1 MDLIM
6 CANKN
11 LVASLHF
18 AMKIGN
24 RQTRLLGTAIHKMI
38 GWLSNNPT
46 PTGNQQ
52 EISDLP
58 SRRVKPR
65 K

>member
-1 MDLIM
+1 M

-38 GWLSNNPT
+38 GWCRGSALVST
-46 PTGNQQ
+46 
-52 EISDLP
+52 
-58 SRRVKPR
+58 
-65 K
+65 